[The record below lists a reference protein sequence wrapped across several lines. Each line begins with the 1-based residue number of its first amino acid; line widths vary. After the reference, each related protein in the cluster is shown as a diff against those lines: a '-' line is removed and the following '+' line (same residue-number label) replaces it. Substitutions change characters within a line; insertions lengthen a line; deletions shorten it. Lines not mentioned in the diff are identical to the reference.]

1 MASSYQDLINALVNP
16 YASEIMQ
23 AYGYVPS
30 SGTPSI
36 TDPGTYTDPGGPG
49 PGTYIPPSGSPGTV
63 INPYATPGGT
73 SPGGTSPGGTSPGGT
88 SPGGTSPGGTSPG
101 GTSPGGTSPGGGTP
115 YEGPYNQSPEFL
127 AMIEADIQNRFGGD
141 RFLHSKRNIV
151 SGDELG
157 ARQTYSVEEFAS
169 GILPYAKGKYG
180 SGVTYDPKTG
190 LMYNN
195 ITQEEL
201 ARRRGE
207 DGYARIFGVHPDALT
222 ARERELLKLGGHGEM
237 TPGTQYIRIGGPTTG
252 THYFIQGDQ
261 VYAYDYKA
269 GDTLGFGGMGPKYG
283 EDNFQ
288 TTPVE
293 FNQWIDDLKPSA
305 SESTSGADTAQAE
318 QKEVGPSLASEL
330 VMQTEE
336 MPQQLTVAAP
346 STRKEVPA
354 DANTMGQFAG
364 SISFPSYSEMLQS
377 NLDVFRNM
385 TEEELMEMNRGRV
398 PPPRISSAAPPVTPP
413 VPSEEMAPPPFSGLM
428 RREPPAG
435 LRTTIEPTPTVP
447 TTTVLPPPGTPRPD
461 TGRLSFED
469 FRAPV
474 PAPPPVS
481 ATIAPT
487 PTVPTT
493 TVLPPPGTPGPDTGR
508 LSFEDFRAPVPAT
521 PAPKFTPEQ
530 LAAIDQALGAISS
543 GGGFRLPFKNGGPVT
558 LGIGEL
564 FKKEVMR

>member
-1 MASSYQDLINALVNP
+1 MASQYQDLLNALFNP

-36 TDPGTYTDPGGPG
+36 TDPGAYAPTGGAG
-49 PGTYIPPSGSPGTV
+49 PQPYVPPSG
-63 INPYATPGGT
+63 TPGAVFLGGS
-73 SPGGTSPGGTSPGGT
+73 SPVDLITGGGAT
-88 SPGGTSPGGTSPG
+88 
-101 GTSPGGTSPGGGTP
+101 GGGTP
-115 YEGPYNQSPEFL
+115 SVPGTPPSGTTGGGTTGSGTTVVGTPGGSGSFADSTPYNQTDEFK
-127 AMIEADIQNRFGGD
+127 AYIEADIQNRFGGD
-141 RFLHSKRNIV
+141 RFLHSKRGLV
-151 SGDELG
+151 GGEELG
-157 ARQTYSVEEFAS
+157 PRQTYSLEEFAS

-201 ARRRGE
+201 ARRR
-207 DGYARIFGVHPDALT
+207 DDDPYARIFGVHPDALT
-222 ARERELLKLGGHGEM
+222 ASERELLKLGGHGEM
-237 TPGTQYIRIGGPTTG
+237 SPGTKYIRIGGPTTG
-252 THYFIQGDQ
+252 THYFIENGQ
-261 VYAYDYKA
+261 VYAYDYNA
-269 GDTLGFGGMGPKYG
+269 EDRLGFGGMGPKYG

-330 VMQTEE
+330 VMEAEE
-336 MPQQLTVAAP
+336 APQQLTVAAP
-346 STRKEVPA
+346 SPRKKKPA

-364 SISFPSYSEMLQS
+364 SINFPSYSEMLQS

-385 TEEELMEMNRGRV
+385 TAEELMEMNRGRV
-398 PPPRISSAAPPVTPP
+398 PPPRTPSAAPAAPAGLMANIDLSPP
-413 VPSEEMAPPPFSGLM
+413 GVLSAPLMDSAQPM
-428 RREPPAG
+428 RREVIP
-435 LRTTIEPTPTVP
+435 RTTIAPTPTVP

-474 PAPPPVS
+474 PA
-481 ATIAPT
+481 
-487 PTVPTT
+487 
-493 TVLPPPGTPGPDTGR
+493 
-508 LSFEDFRAPVPAT
+508 T
-521 PAPKFTPEQ
+521 PAPPAPEFTPEQ
-530 LAAIDQALGAISS
+530 RAAIDQALGAISS

-558 LGIGEL
+558 SGIGGL
-564 FKKEVMR
+564 FRKEVMR

>member
-1 MASSYQDLINALVNP
+1 MASQYQDLLNALFNP

-36 TDPGTYTDPGGPG
+36 TDPGAYAPTGGAG
-49 PGTYIPPSGSPGTV
+49 PQPYVPPSG
-63 INPYATPGGT
+63 TPGAVFSGGS
-73 SPGGTSPGGTSPGGT
+73 SPVDLITGGGATGAVDFITGGTT
-88 SPGGTSPGGTSPG
+88 
-101 GTSPGGTSPGGGTP
+101 GGGTT
-115 YEGPYNQSPEFL
+115 GGGTTGSGTTGVGTSGGSGSFADNTPYNQTDEFK
-127 AMIEADIQNRFGGD
+127 AYIEADIQNRFGGD
-141 RFLHSKRNIV
+141 RFLHSKRGLV
-151 SGDELG
+151 GGEELG
-157 ARQTYSVEEFAS
+157 PRQTYSLEEFAS

-201 ARRRGE
+201 ARRR
-207 DGYARIFGVHPDALT
+207 DDDPYARIFGVHPDALT
-222 ARERELLKLGGHGEM
+222 ASERELLKLGGHGEM
-237 TPGTQYIRIGGPTTG
+237 SPGTKYIRIGGPTTG
-252 THYFIQGDQ
+252 THYFIENGQ
-261 VYAYDYKA
+261 VYAYDYNA
-269 GDTLGFGGMGPKYG
+269 EDRLGFGGMGPKYG

-288 TTPVE
+288 LSPVE
-293 FNQWIDDLKPSA
+293 FDQWIDDLKPSA

-330 VMQTEE
+330 IMQTEE
-336 MPQQLTVAAP
+336 MPQQRTVAAP

-354 DANTMGQFAG
+354 DANTMSQFAG
-364 SISFPSYSEMLQS
+364 SISLPNFSAMRDS
-377 NLDVFRNM
+377 NFDVLRNM
-385 TEEELMEMNRGRV
+385 TAEELMEMNRGRV

-413 VPSEEMAPPPFSGLM
+413 VPREEVAPPPFPGLISNIALSPPGVLSAPLMDSAQPM
-428 RREPPAG
+428 RREVIP
-435 LRTTIEPTPTVP
+435 RTTIAPTPTVP

-474 PAPPPVS
+474 PA
-481 ATIAPT
+481 
-487 PTVPTT
+487 
-493 TVLPPPGTPGPDTGR
+493 
-508 LSFEDFRAPVPAT
+508 T
-521 PAPKFTPEQ
+521 PAPPAPPAPEFTPEQ
-530 LAAIDQALGAISS
+530 RAAIDQALGAISS

>member
-23 AYGYVPS
+23 AYGYTPS
-30 SGTPSI
+30 SGTPSL

-63 INPYATPGGT
+63 INPYDTPGGT

-101 GTSPGGTSPGGGTP
+101 GTSPGGTSPGGTP

-127 AMIEADIQNRFGGD
+127 AAVEADIQNRFGGD

-151 SGDELG
+151 GGDELG
-157 ARQTYSVEEFAS
+157 ARQTYSIEEFAS

-201 ARRRGE
+201 ARRRG
-207 DGYARIFGVHPDALT
+207 DSKYARIFGVHPDALT
-222 ARERELLKLGGHGEM
+222 DRERNLLKLGGHGEM
-237 TPGTQYIRIGGPTTG
+237 TPGTHYIRIGGPTTG

-261 VYAYDYKA
+261 VYAYDYKS

-283 EDNFQ
+283 ENNFQ

-293 FNQWIDDLKPSA
+293 FDQWIDDLKPSA

-330 VMQTEE
+330 VMEAEE
-336 MPQQLTVAAP
+336 KPGQLTVAAP
-346 STRKEVPA
+346 STRKKKPA
-354 DANTMGQFAG
+354 DANTMGQFSG
-364 SISFPSYSEMLQS
+364 PINLPSASEMFQS
-377 NLDVFRNM
+377 NFDVFRNM

-398 PPPRISSAAPPVTPP
+398 PPPRISSAAPAAPAAPAGLIGNIQPSPP
-413 VPSEEMAPPPFSGLM
+413 GVLSAPLM
-428 RREPPAG
+428 GSAQPTRREPPAG
-435 LRTTIEPTPTVP
+435 PRTIIEPTPTVP

-469 FRAPV
+469 F
-474 PAPPPVS
+474 
-481 ATIAPT
+481 
-487 PTVPTT
+487 
-493 TVLPPPGTPGPDTGR
+493 GGGGG
-508 LSFEDFRAPVPAT
+508 PAT
-521 PAPKFTPEQ
+521 PPPPQVTPQPPQFTPEQ
-530 LAAIDQALGAISS
+530 QEAIDRVMAQVQS
-543 GGGFRLPFKNGGPVT
+543 GNFRLPFRNGGPVT
-558 LGIGEL
+558 SGIGGL
-564 FKKEVMR
+564 FRKEVMR

>member
-1 MASSYQDLINALVNP
+1 MASQYQDLLNALFNP

-36 TDPGTYTDPGGPG
+36 TDPGAYAPTGGAG
-49 PGTYIPPSGSPGTV
+49 PQPYVPPSGTPGAVFSGGSSPVDFITGGGATGAVDFITGGTTGGGTTGGGTTV
-63 INPYATPGGT
+63 VGTPGGSGSFVDST
-73 SPGGTSPGGTSPGGT
+73 
-88 SPGGTSPGGTSPG
+88 
-101 GTSPGGTSPGGGTP
+101 
-115 YEGPYNQSPEFL
+115 PYNQTDEFK
-127 AMIEADIQNRFGGD
+127 AYVEADIQNRFGGD
-141 RFLHSKRNIV
+141 RFLHSKRGLV
-151 SGDELG
+151 GGEELG
-157 ARQTYSVEEFAS
+157 PRQTYSLEEFAS

-237 TPGTQYIRIGGPTTG
+237 SPGTKYIRIGGPTTG
-252 THYFIQGDQ
+252 THYFIENGQ
-261 VYAYDYKA
+261 VYAYDYNA
-269 GDTLGFGGMGPKYG
+269 EDRLGFGGMGPKYG

-305 SESTSGADTAQAE
+305 SESTSGADTAQAK

-330 VMQTEE
+330 VMEAEE
-336 MPQQLTVAAP
+336 APQQLTVAAP
-346 STRKEVPA
+346 SPRKKKPA

-364 SISFPSYSEMLQS
+364 LINFPSYSEMLQS

-385 TEEELMEMNRGRV
+385 TAEELMEMNRGRV
-398 PPPRISSAAPPVTPP
+398 PPPRISSAAP
-413 VPSEEMAPPPFSGLM
+413 AA
-428 RREPPAG
+428 PAG
-435 LRTTIEPTPTVP
+435 LMGNIEPSPPMASPPLNRIIPQSIPPSQPPQSIPPPQPFDGFVKGP
-447 TTTVLPPPGTPRPD
+447 ELPELTIPPFGPPGTQ
-461 TGRLSFED
+461 
-469 FRAPV
+469 V
-474 PAPPPVS
+474 PA
-481 ATIAPT
+481 A
-487 PTVPTT
+487 
-493 TVLPPPGTPGPDTGR
+493 PPGDSG
-508 LSFEDFRAPVPAT
+508 T
-521 PAPKFTPEQ
+521 PAPQPIPFPGAPGDSGTPAPQPIPAPEFTPEQ
-530 LAAIDQALGAISS
+530 RTAIAQALGAINS

-558 LGIGEL
+558 SGIGKL